1 MTWSLKKQSY
11 RSLMHPG
18 VSYSSSGLQSSSTL
32 AAPMTAIVS
41 DVTIDL
47 KNSERMWKGCMW
59 MFVDAC
65 CGSPSKHIV
74 LRKPFLS
81 TEDAVVVTL
90 SPTLSAFSYKSIW
103 IMDVV
108 RRRFRQRM
116 IQLAISSISILHGS
130 GLHLWQD
137 ACPQSYVASLTTA
150 ANMWSLGLWRVE
162 VKLQWK
168 TRHDLHAIWQWLKS
182 WG

>member
-1 MTWSLKKQSY
+1 
-11 RSLMHPG
+11 MHPG

-41 DVTIDL
+41 DVTTDL

-90 SPTLSAFSYKSIW
+90 SPTLNDFSHKSIW

-108 RRRFRQRM
+108 RRRLPTENDTTCHFKHIDFARFRSPS
-116 IQLAISSISILHGS
+116 LAGCMPSELCGIIDYSS
-130 GLHLWQD
+130 
-137 ACPQSYVASLTTA
+137 
-150 ANMWSLGLWRVE
+150 
-162 VKLQWK
+162 
-168 TRHDLHAIWQWLKS
+168 
-182 WG
+182 